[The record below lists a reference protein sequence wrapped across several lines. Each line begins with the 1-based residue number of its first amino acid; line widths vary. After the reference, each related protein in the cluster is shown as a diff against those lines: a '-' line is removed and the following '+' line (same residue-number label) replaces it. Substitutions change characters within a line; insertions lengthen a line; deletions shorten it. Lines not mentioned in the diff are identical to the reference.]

1 MRIGALVPARM
12 GSKRL
17 PGKNITE
24 LAGKPLLCWTLDV
37 LLESGVFCDVT
48 VSTESPV
55 VAELVRSRYPATS
68 VSVLMR
74 PDSLAGDDSPLTQVA
89 EHYQD
94 NRPDLDWCGL
104 FMPTFPLRRC
114 DRLREAAAAIHTGYP
129 LRVQAVRPEQYW
141 DRDYYYP
148 TDGGYAPVFAG
159 FPNLL
164 RFSSTSYMLWRRE
177 TPNCQAMYL
186 GYRLGEREYRLDIGL
201 PETIDID
208 TAADLALAQKI
219 QAGASYRQTPLATQ
233 AIGPWLVQTPLGA
246 DPEAFLHWL
255 GPKALADP
263 SQPPLVLQK
272 PAPPLFTARLVSDLP
287 ELHFLNP
294 TAQDHTWSPRYIT
307 TTNTAHCLPVYQQ
320 SPCWRVIASDSPL
333 HHAPTPIDRS
343 NLGTPIDPASCLIA
357 AHRVR
362 FLEGTDGMEREA
374 FYQGVYVVGEC
385 VSK

>member
-1 MRIGALVPARM
+1 MLVA
-12 GSKRL
+12 
-17 PGKNITE
+17 I
-24 LAGKPLLCWTLDV
+24 ADI
-37 LLESGVFCDVT
+37 
-48 VSTESPV
+48 
-55 VAELVRSRYPATS
+55 
-68 VSVLMR
+68 
-74 PDSLAGDDSPLTQVA
+74 
-89 EHYQD
+89 
-94 NRPDLDWCGL
+94 
-104 FMPTFPLRRC
+104 
-114 DRLREAAAAIHTGYP
+114 AANAIHRAT
-129 LRVQAVRPEQYW
+129 LHEQTRK
-141 DRDYYYP
+141 D
-148 TDGGYAPVFAG
+148 
-159 FPNLL
+159 
-164 RFSSTSYMLWRRE
+164 
-177 TPNCQAMYL
+177 
-186 GYRLGEREYRLDIGL
+186 
-201 PETIDID
+201 
-208 TAADLALAQKI
+208 AADLALAQKI